1 MTHLSSIKL
10 PTKSLQVTILNSS
23 STTQQHFNSSNSQQ
37 FITSNSS
44 SSSYHNS
51 SNSSR
56 LQALDALT
64 EHLTEALHT
73 FLSRRKQ
80 LFETDGTTLQEFRT
94 TLQQGH
100 WITTLQWTVFNTFS
114 HFFIRCEVALV
125 SKATDTC

>member
-1 MTHLSSIKL
+1 MIHLSSIKL
-10 PTKSLQVTILNSS
+10 PIKSLQVTIIST
-23 STTQQHFNSSNSQQ
+23 TTQQHFNSANFQQ
-37 FITSNSS
+37 FISSNSS

-64 EHLTEALHT
+64 EHLTKAGHT
-73 FLSRRKQ
+73 FLSRREQ
-80 LFETDGTTLQEFRT
+80 LFEANGTTLQELRT
-94 TLQQGH
+94 TLQQCH

-125 SKATDTC
+125 AN